1 MAAVFWI
8 QPKFALTIASQ
19 LENLPRSAAC
29 VAEFPVYTDKPV
41 SILSARTAPEHR
53 QKEHAAM
60 AARLPLGKHLVVGHS
75 NHWIMQEDPELV
87 IREIQNIVETSPAF
101 RKTSFAAASNQNE

>member
-19 LENLPRSAAC
+19 LENLPGSAAR
-29 VAEFPVYTDKPV
+29 VSEFPVCTEKPV
-41 SILSARTAPEHR
+41 VILSARTAPEHR

-60 AARLPLGKHLVVGHS
+60 AARLPHGKHLLVGHS

-87 IREIQNIVETSPAF
+87 IRAIRNIVERSPAF
-101 RKTSFAAASNQNE
+101 RKASVATASSKKE